1 MQCLLCGGPP
11 PLVDGHLIPDFAVR
25 RLKKDGPSGFLRG
38 ENPNRRIQDGVKEPL
53 LCPDCDG
60 RRFSDAETSFAN
72 RIFHPF
78 LDDRAHEFDCT
89 EADRYFVAS
98 LTWRAIV
105 SRLRTRTTD
114 DFDYVPDEVAAMEE
128 AAGRLRLYLL
138 GSEQYPGEIEQHI
151 FFCGPDGHGQFLG
164 LNAYLNMA
172 NDLQIIGRQ
181 DRLYALAILSGVVIA
196 SLLRFPAD
204 SFGEWRYDTLLIP
217 GERIRAG
224 GQTVADGIFGGIL
237 AARAEALYKSRG
249 QMSERQRAILRDALR
264 DVDWARLATSRQGRA
279 LIRDHLNQETRDA
292 NENA

>member
-11 PLVDGHLIPDFAVR
+11 PLVEGHLIPDFAVR

-53 LCPDCDG
+53 LCPDCDN

-98 LTWRAIV
+98 LVARIV
-105 SRLRTRTTD
+105 SRLRTRTTG
-114 DFDYVPDEVAAMEE
+114 DFDYLPDEVAAMEE

-138 GSEQYPGEIEQHI
+138 GAQQYPEEIEQHI

-172 NDLQIIGRQ
+172 NDLQIIGRH
-181 DRLYALAILSGVVIA
+181 DRLYTLAILSGVVIA
-196 SLLRFPAD
+196 SLLRIQRTLSVTGATI
-204 SFGEWRYDTLLIP
+204 RYSSLEN
-217 GERIRAG
+217 GSM
-224 GQTVADGIFGGIL
+224 L
-237 AARAEALYKSRG
+237 AAKRLLTGSLVAFSQL
-249 QMSERQRAILRDALR
+249 
-264 DVDWARLATSRQGRA
+264 ARTLFTSR
-279 LIRDHLNQETRDA
+279 ETRCQSGNVQNFA
-292 NENA
+292 MHFVT